1 MIGLMML
8 SKNNSTAIT
17 NQAMAI
23 GEVVAM
29 TDQTEELRRAEIIPF
44 TKPDDICSFCKK
56 PKADTKQFFS
66 GNNGAF
72 ICGECVI
79 LCKARIS
86 Q

>member
-1 MIGLMML
+1 ML
-8 SKNNSTAIT
+8 SMSISAAIT
-17 NQAMAI
+17 NRAMAI
-23 GEVVAM
+23 GEAVVM
-29 TDQTEELRRAEIIPF
+29 SDQAEELRRAEIIPF

>member
-1 MIGLMML
+1 MML

>member
-1 MIGLMML
+1 MIGSMML

>member
-1 MIGLMML
+1 MML

-29 TDQTEELRRAEIIPF
+29 TDQTEELIRAEIIPF

-66 GNNGAF
+66 GNSGLLSVVSALF
-72 ICGECVI
+72 CAKRG
-79 LCKARIS
+79 
-86 Q
+86 

>member
-17 NQAMAI
+17 NRAMAI

>member
-1 MIGLMML
+1 ML

>member
-1 MIGLMML
+1 
-8 SKNNSTAIT
+8 
-17 NQAMAI
+17 
-23 GEVVAM
+23 M
-29 TDQTEELRRAEIIPF
+29 TEQTEDSPSAEIIQF